1 MFNHTQI
8 SALHKIYLQE
18 QQPYQKT
25 VYMVET
31 LKAVVKTFAAIVV
44 SEYAK
49 HHQLSFRAAALMVQ
63 GMRSSSIDNILV
75 YSKVLFD
82 ELNNKK
88 HNWTVPE
95 FNNDFQSLERLL
107 SDVNIGVFLFIND
120 TENSARISLDKCRED
135 LVKYEPYLYLLL
147 QLNTLNSTFIDEQEG
162 KVFLHYNQEQLSL
175 HPFMFYQVK
184 GCAPSFVF
192 ANDVKTDL
200 NEFIDP
206 NYKPMVSPKNKWL
219 YPTDEFGRMKRG
231 KVE

>member
-1 MFNHTQI
+1 MINHPQI
-8 SALHKIYLQE
+8 STLLKIYQQE

-25 VYMVET
+25 ICLVEL
-31 LKAVVKTFAAIVV
+31 LKAIVKTYSAIVV

-49 HHQLSFRAAALMVQ
+49 HHELNVRGVAIMVQ

-95 FNNDFQSLERLL
+95 FNNDFQSLERRL
-107 SDVNIGVFLFIND
+107 SDENIGVFSFIND

-135 LVKYEPYLYLLL
+135 IVKYEPYLNFLL

-162 KVFLHYNQEQLSL
+162 NVFLRYNQEQLSL
-175 HPFMFYQVK
+175 HPFMLYQVK
-184 GCAPSFVF
+184 AGAPSFVF
-192 ANDVKTDL
+192 ANDVKTNL

-206 NYKPMVSPKNKWL
+206 NYKPMVSAKNKWL
-219 YPTDEFGRMKRG
+219 HPADEFGGMKRG

>member
-1 MFNHTQI
+1 MFNHTQV

-44 SEYAK
+44 WEYAK
-49 HHQLSFRAAALMVQ
+49 HHELNVRGVAIMVQ
-63 GMRSSSIDNILV
+63 GMRSSSVDNILI
-75 YSKVLFD
+75 YSRVLFD

-88 HNWTVPE
+88 HHWTVPE

-107 SDVNIGVFLFIND
+107 SDVNIGVFSFIND
-120 TENSARISLDKCRED
+120 TENSTRISLDKCRED
-135 LVKYEPYLYLLL
+135 LIKYEPYLNFLL

-162 KVFLHYNQEQLSL
+162 KVFLRYNHEQLSL
-175 HPFMFYQVK
+175 HPFMLYQVK
-184 GCAPSFVF
+184 AGAPSIVF

-219 YPTDEFGRMKRG
+219 HPADEFGGMKRG
-231 KVE
+231 KVL